1 MRNALRKLTPGNS
14 LAAVAEELGD
24 LERAREAAIQRGFRV
39 LEERHAAVA
48 QLVLQSIGDRQ
59 RAVRWMAM
67 RQRAFGGRSAYDLL
81 ADGDID
87 TVCDRL
93 SGDSPAPSPALQADD
108 AC

>member
-59 RAVRWMAM
+59 RGRHEAFRRRRGAPVLHCRP
-67 RQRAFGGRSAYDLL
+67 RACRRRPHQGR
-81 ADGDID
+81 
-87 TVCDRL
+87 
-93 SGDSPAPSPALQADD
+93 
-108 AC
+108 